1 MKIGNFAINFIIKYV
16 NKDVK
21 RRKKFSPEH
30 GIYDEKINIPYI
42 DDGTIYHTYDV
53 YKAKENRKNCC
64 LIDIHG
70 GAYIF
75 GDHRENY
82 YFASEFLKEGF
93 DVVLLDYEPNDGNKD
108 IKSLLNDISLNLK
121 HLFDRLD
128 EYGLND
134 DQFVLMG
141 DSAGGHFALLL
152 SEMLLNNNIQKRIG
166 IELPQFKP
174 IGVGVF
180 CPVYDFGNA
189 CDPNRLTE
197 GAMKRIFG
205 PNHKKKGDFELI
217 SPKTY
222 YKDLKLPI
230 FHSTCYNDF
239 IRDESMKLKFDM
251 GRRKN
256 YYFEEITEKGRG
268 VTHVHNV
275 IYPFL
280 KQSKYINNK
289 FVEFLNN
296 ILKVK

>member
-1 MKIGNFAINFIIKYV
+1 MRIGNFAINFIVKNV

-21 RRKKFSPEH
+21 RRKKYSPEH
-30 GIYDEKINIPYI
+30 GIYDEKLNIPYI
-42 DDGTIYHTYDV
+42 DDGSIFHTYDV

-82 YFASEFLKEGF
+82 YFGSEFLKEGF
-93 DVVLLDYEPNDGNKD
+93 DVVLLDYEPNDGSKDTIMLLKD
-108 IKSLLNDISLNLK
+108 IALNLW
-121 HLFDRLD
+121 HLFERLD
-128 EYGLND
+128 EYGLNND
-134 DQFVLMG
+134 KFVIMG

-152 SEMLLNNNIQKRIG
+152 AEMLMNKNIQKRIG
-166 IELPQFKP
+166 VSLPDFTP
-174 IGVGVF
+174 VGVGVF
-180 CPVYDFGNA
+180 CPVYDFGNV

-205 PNHKKKGDFELI
+205 PNYKKKGMFELI

-222 YKDLKLPI
+222 KKDLRLPV
-230 FHSTCYNDF
+230 FHSSCYNDF
-239 IRDESMKLKFDM
+239 IRGESMKLKFDM
-251 GRRKN
+251 GRKKD
-256 YYFEEITEKGRG
+256 YVFEDITEKGRG

-280 KQSKYINNK
+280 KQSKYINGK
-289 FVEFLNN
+289 FIDFLNKC
-296 ILKVK
+296 IEK